1 MTNENP
7 RFTVRLNATRTI
19 QDYADLL
26 SLVGSHYRT
35 FVTAEAF
42 LGPYNARQRSNQI
55 YSPPS
60 KEQLREFVKQGSMND
75 LTYMALINS
84 LIRFCESTKGQRA
97 LPHPHPST
105 IHSIQLPTPAFEIKQ
120 GERCHEVLIPGCKSL
135 QVQGLRNPENVKFII
150 VRPKMGSVGTSSA
163 RDWEILFFNQ
173 NYGYIPTWTD
183 STVNPRYVGF

>member
-7 RFTVRLNATRTI
+7 RFTVRLNATRTTP
-19 QDYADLL
+19 DYTDLL
-26 SLVGSHYRT
+26 SVVTSHYRT
-35 FVTAEAF
+35 LVSAEAF
-42 LGPYNARQRSNQI
+42 LGPYNARQRSNQGYI
-55 YSPPS
+55 SPS
-60 KEQLREFVKQGSMND
+60 RELLQSSIKQGGMNEI
-75 LTYMALINS
+75 TYMAFISS

-105 IHSIQLPTPAFEIKQ
+105 IHSIQLPQPAFEIKQ
-120 GERCHEVLIPGCKSL
+120 VEKKHEVLIPGCKSL
-135 QVQGLRNPENVKFII
+135 FVQGLRNPENIKFII

-163 RDWEILFFNQ
+163 KDWEIMFFNQ